1 MKRMQKNMGWITMK
15 LDNHGNFTLE
25 ILVVAIII
33 LLILGV
39 LAIAIEL
46 STEKIS
52 KSVESNNIEKTIT
65 ETCDYLINNPGIPK
79 NWDDYKSKIIGLA
92 IITEDDN
99 VIPNSVSYFKLVELG
114 RDYERLVTKKLFD
127 DKFKSSMELIPLKTS
142 LSSVKIGSS
151 DESGN
156 VYSVNRLV
164 KCEFFKKYVVDDFSK
179 EGKCNHNHNKK
190 DYSCNYLKLFK
201 KNLKNFD
208 YYLLID
214 DSEKNNVEYSIDTTH
229 YKEYNGEKITNTKI
243 YLNNKFNSL
252 FEGEETTSIIFV
264 HLNKKNVK
272 AVLVAVPKDF
282 DKNKLKY
289 DYFIMQPCNFVIKAW
304 N

>member
-1 MKRMQKNMGWITMK
+1 MK

>member
-1 MKRMQKNMGWITMK
+1 MLKNMGWVIMK
-15 LDNHGNFTLE
+15 LDNRGNFTLE
-25 ILVVAIII
+25 IVVVAIII

-39 LAIAIEL
+39 IAITAEL
-46 STEKIS
+46 TNEKIS

-79 NWDDYKSKIIGLA
+79 NWDDFKSKRIGLA
-92 IITEDDN
+92 IITEEDN
-99 VIPNSVSYFKLVELG
+99 VIPNSVSYFKLLELG
-114 RDYERLVTKKLFD
+114 RDYEKLATKRLFD
-127 DKFKSSMELIPLKTS
+127 NKFKSSMELIPLKTS
-142 LSSVKIGSS
+142 LSSVKIGSG

-164 KCEFFKKYVVDDFSK
+164 KCEFFKKYVVDDFST
-179 EGKCNHNHNKK
+179 EGKCNHNHDQKY
-190 DYSCNYLKLFK
+190 YSCNYLKLFK
-201 KNLKNFD
+201 KNLKDFD

-214 DSEKNNVEYSIDTTH
+214 DSEKNNVEYYIDTTH
-229 YKEYNGEKITNTKI
+229 YKEYNNERITNNKI

-252 FEGEETTSIIFV
+252 FEGEETSSIIFI
-264 HLNKKNVK
+264 HFNKKNIK

-289 DYFIMQPCNFVIKAW
+289 DYFIMQPCNFIIKAW
-304 N
+304 S

>member
-1 MKRMQKNMGWITMK
+1 MK
-15 LDNHGNFTLE
+15 LDNRGNFTLE

-39 LAIAIEL
+39 LAITIEL

-79 NWDDYKSKIIGLA
+79 NWDDFKSKRIGLA

-99 VIPNSVSYFKLVELG
+99 VIPNSVSYFKLLELG

-127 DKFKSSMELIPLKTS
+127 NKFKSSMELIPLKTS

-201 KNLKNFD
+201 KNLKNSD

-252 FEGEETTSIIFV
+252 FEGEETSSIIFV
-264 HLNKKNVK
+264 HLNKKNAK